1 MEVQVW
7 QLIAIVLYGFY
18 INYEKNSTM
27 CGTYQPVTA
36 GFVVGLIMGDVTTG
50 LFIGG
55 TLQLMSLGIS
65 NFGGASIPDY
75 QTASVVAT
83 FITISTGQDPNVG
96 ITIGIPVA
104 LLMVQLDVLRNTMG
118 VWLAHKAESYAD
130 KREYGGIAKMQ
141 MLGVILTCA
150 TTGIPI
156 LLAVIFGPD
165 LVNGLIDKS
174 PEWLLGGLQVAGG
187 ILPAV
192 GIALL
197 LKNLP
202 TKTHFPYLLI
212 GFVLTVYMKIPLL
225 GVALIAAAIAL
236 IEFKRENER
245 EVVSNS
251 VVGGMD
257 EDE

>member
-7 QLIAIVLYGFY
+7 QLILIILYGFY

-36 GFVVGLIMGDVTTG
+36 GFVVGLIMGDVKTG

-83 FITISTGQDPNVG
+83 FITVSTGQDPNVG

-104 LLMVQLDVLRNTMG
+104 LLMVQLDVLRNTAG
-118 VWLAHKAESYAD
+118 VWLAHKAEEYAD
-130 KREYGGIAKMQ
+130 KREYSGIGKMQ
-141 MLGVILTCA
+141 MLGVVLTCA

-197 LKNLP
+197 LRNLP
-202 TKTHFPYLLI
+202 TKNYFPYLLI

-225 GVALIAAAIAL
+225 GIALIAASIAL
-236 IEFKRENER
+236 IEFKKENDR
-245 EVVSNS
+245 EVVSAS